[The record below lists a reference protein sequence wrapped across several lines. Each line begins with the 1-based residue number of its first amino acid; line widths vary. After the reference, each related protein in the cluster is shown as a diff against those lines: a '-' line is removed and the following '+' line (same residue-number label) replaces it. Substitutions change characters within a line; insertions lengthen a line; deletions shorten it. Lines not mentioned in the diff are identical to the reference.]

1 MNSRIVSPPPILTLQ
16 PSTPVR
22 PSSPESSQ
30 SAPITQT
37 STPSDTTVKLPGS
50 KSLDAIHE
58 VLETG
63 NGSESEGGQ
72 KISSNSSSLILPMS
86 PQRKP
91 SGGATVGPLQPL
103 EGQRSMTV
111 EVTSKPT
118 PQLAQTEKEK
128 ATAKA
133 EAILK
138 SVKSND
144 TIKAQLQPK
153 PPKKKR
159 SRAANI
165 ANTSILHRSMTTD

>member
-22 PSSPESSQ
+22 PTSPDSTQ
-30 SAPITQT
+30 SAPVTQT

-91 SGGATVGPLQPL
+91 SGGAAIGPLQSL

-118 PQLAQTEKEK
+118 PQLGPTEKEK
-128 ATAKA
+128 STAKA

-159 SRAANI
+159 SRTANI
-165 ANTSILHRSMTTD
+165 ANTSILSIL